1 MIFEHFHAT
10 GACEA
15 VQCLSDVFS
24 IRLQNDDVQDFYV
37 RWAQA
42 LQSATELP
50 TEMIREEI
58 VSQNCRLQTV
68 LALYDQETVRIL
80 ALPSYQRSKAI
91 RWLGRATSEPGT
103 KGSRQEY
110 WSRVT
115 EVRTSALKVRE
126 CYQWKAK
133 RTMFERRL
141 VQFPL

>member
-50 TEMIREEI
+50 TEMILEEI
-58 VSQNCRLQTV
+58 VSQKLQASDCLGFVRPRNCSNFGTAKL
-68 LALYDQETVRIL
+68 
-80 ALPSYQRSKAI
+80 SKI
-91 RWLGRATSEPGT
+91 EGHGKKTH
-103 KGSRQEY
+103 
-110 WSRVT
+110 
-115 EVRTSALKVRE
+115 
-126 CYQWKAK
+126 
-133 RTMFERRL
+133 
-141 VQFPL
+141 